1 MDSDQESAR
10 AREARS
16 REDPMDDSST
26 SIREVRRLVLA
37 VLEVGKVMQT
47 QLAGDLES
55 SLGISLGEF
64 DVLDILDAA
73 PKGRLSMSEISD
85 RLLISNV
92 ETRRLVESLA
102 KRGLVSEAGFV
113 TITSDGRDMKIEV
126 IPILYFSLKYHFG
139 SHLDED
145 DVASVTAGLEGILRD
160 LGAGEAD
167 FVRRWNPPSST
178 AAGDE
183 VHDSFTERRQ
193 S

>member
-1 MDSDQESAR
+1 
-10 AREARS
+10 
-16 REDPMDDSST
+16 MDDSST